1 MRYLRGGFCAAA
13 AAAFLVAAGCGGD
26 DTRDE
31 TADQTSIGGAATDP
45 ALDQPP
51 SPGVGE
57 EAPVRFDVLSG
68 TGERLA
74 TVALTQQ
81 AGGVSVHVRGSDLPP
96 GERGIHFHETGVCEG
111 PAFQSAGSHFAPQG
125 RQHGLDNRQGP
136 HAGDLPNLPVREDG
150 TVDTTFVTTLV
161 SLDPGQPGSL
171 LDGPGRALVIHADRD
186 DQRTDPSGNSGDR
199 IACGVVSRGN

>member
-1 MRYLRGGFCAAA
+1 MRFLRGGFCAAV
-13 AAAFLVAAGCGGD
+13 AAAFLAAAGCGGGEA
-26 DTRDE
+26 RDG
-31 TADQTSIGGAATDP
+31 TADDASVGAPATDP
-45 ALDQPP
+45 ALTQPP
-51 SPGVGE
+51 VDE
-57 EAPVRFDVLSG
+57 EAPVRFDVLSS
-68 TGERLA
+68 TGERVA

-81 AGGVSVHVRGSDLPP
+81 SGGVSVHVRGSDLPP

-111 PAFQSAGSHFAPQG
+111 PAFESAGSHFAPQG
-125 RQHGLDNRQGP
+125 RQHGLDNPQGP

-199 IACGVVSRGN
+199 IACGVVSRGG

>member
-1 MRYLRGGFCAAA
+1 MRFLRGGFCAAA
-13 AAAFLVAAGCGGD
+13 AAAFLAAAGCGGD
-26 DTRDE
+26 DARDG
-31 TADQTSIGGAATDP
+31 TADDSSVGAPATDP
-45 ALDQPP
+45 ALTQPP
-51 SPGVGE
+51 AEE

-68 TGERLA
+68 TGQRVA

-81 AGGVSVHVRGSDLPP
+81 SGGVSVHIRGSDLPP

-111 PAFQSAGSHFAPQG
+111 PAFESAGSHFAPQG
-125 RQHGLDNRQGP
+125 RQHGMDNPQGP

-199 IACGVVSRGN
+199 IACGVVTRGG